1 VRAESIRYRSLDY
14 FLRDAIEGLLP
25 EGVFPPTL
33 YFDTNVFLDIIDNRD
48 RNSLDLYRY
57 AYQHKWQCV
66 TSVFAKVEV
75 LEVKQIH
82 QFKREK
88 QQVNWS
94 DKRIKTELH
103 KRDLSTHMLGNISRS
118 LTARLKSIYEGFKQY
133 SCLVET
139 GWVKVEEIK
148 RKTNLTD
155 KDSIHLAEA
164 LAIACDLFISR
175 DDFLLEIAKRYIWA
189 ERPDSVIEIL
199 KSVGGQI

>member
-1 VRAESIRYRSLDY
+1 VRAESITYRSLNC

-25 EGVFPPTL
+25 KEVFPPTL

-94 DKRIKTELH
+94 DKRIKSELY
-103 KRDLSTHMLGNISRS
+103 KRDLSPRILGNISKS

-133 SCLVET
+133 SCLVEG
-139 GWVKVEEIK
+139 GWLGAEEIK

-164 LAIACDLFISR
+164 LAITCDLFITR
-175 DDFLLEIAKRYIWA
+175 DNFLLEVAKRYIWA
-189 ERPDSVIEIL
+189 ERPDSVIEIV